1 MIIFLS
7 ASFGRRFLKHYV
19 FLFFGCQKHS
29 PSMAFG
35 KHNSLDG
42 SCWWR
47 PVFQHINKASSPLWS
62 QKLRIAALNQKH
74 WKSTQ
79 DTGIA
84 YLRGALKRDAFLM
97 NFTRQRVI
105 FKWNE
110 GFFFHKDIEEPR
122 LSMYFQAGEGMF
134 WMKCVTLKR
143 GPFRPVDRL
152 LLWFQGRGH
161 HLWSSLHLSWM
172 GASRMIG
179 NGKTKQTDRIQQ
191 ANLVKAKELVGSAKI
206 WCCGAPP
213 LGLSH
218 MRLAMIE
225 TELPHGL
232 WQNCIPNEARKWGST
247 AVADNW

>member
-1 MIIFLS
+1 MTCLGGLEILRSNEGLVLVMPAFPGVELRNAHRIRTLGWWS
-7 ASFGRRFLKHYV
+7 YSFRHLLVVDFWNITC
-19 FLFFGCQKHS
+19 FFFFGCQKHS

-110 GFFFHKDIEEPR
+110 GFFFTKTSKSQGLACI
-122 LSMYFQAGEGMF
+122 
-134 WMKCVTLKR
+134 
-143 GPFRPVDRL
+143 FRQVKGCFG
-152 LLWFQGRGH
+152 WN
-161 HLWSSLHLSWM
+161 
-172 GASRMIG
+172 AS
-179 NGKTKQTDRIQQ
+179 
-191 ANLVKAKELVGSAKI
+191 
-206 WCCGAPP
+206 P
-213 LGLSH
+213 
-218 MRLAMIE
+218 
-225 TELPHGL
+225 
-232 WQNCIPNEARKWGST
+232 
-247 AVADNW
+247 